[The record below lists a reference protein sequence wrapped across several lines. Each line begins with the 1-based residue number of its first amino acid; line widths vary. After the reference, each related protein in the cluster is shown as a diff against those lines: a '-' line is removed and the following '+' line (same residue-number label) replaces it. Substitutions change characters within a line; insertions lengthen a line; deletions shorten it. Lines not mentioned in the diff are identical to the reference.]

1 MKEISIIIPTFNEKE
16 NIHRLIKNIKKV
28 VPKAFIVIVDDSLDD
43 EIGRIVKKNKYLNV
57 NYYHRKNAKGRG
69 SAVLF
74 GLRKNFSKD
83 KKRIFIEMDAD
94 FSHRPVELKKN
105 IELFKK
111 KNYDLLISSRYLKK
125 SKIVNWPI
133 SRKIFSRL
141 SNILAQLV
149 LRVNVS
155 DYTNGFRIYSSNAV
169 NIILKKCG
177 KIGDGFIILS
187 EFLLALNINKLRIG
201 ETNTIFVN
209 RIRGESSVNFMLIFN
224 SFVGLIK
231 LFIIKQ
237 RYKIKK

>member
-16 NIHRLIKNIKKV
+16 NIHRLIKSIKKV
-28 VPKAFIVIVDDSLDD
+28 VPKAHIVIVDDSIDN
-43 EIGRIVKKNKYLNV
+43 EIGKIVKKNKYLRV
-57 NYYHRKNAKGRG
+57 NYYHRKNARGRG

-83 KKRIFIEMDAD
+83 KKCIFIEMDAD

-105 IELFKK
+105 IQLFKK
-111 KNYDLLISSRYLKK
+111 KNYDLLISSRYLKN
-125 SKIVNWPI
+125 SKIINWPI
-133 SRKIFSRL
+133 SRKIFSKL
-141 SNILAQLV
+141 SNILAKLV

-155 DYTNGFRIYSSNAV
+155 DYTNGFRIYSSKAV
-169 NIILKKCG
+169 NIILSKCG

-209 RIRGESSVNFMLIFN
+209 RIRGESSVNFKLIVN
-224 SFVGLIK
+224 SFLGLIK
-231 LFIIKQ
+231 LFIIKN

>member
-28 VPKAFIVIVDDSLDD
+28 VPKAYIVIVDDSIDD
-43 EIGRIVKKNKYLNV
+43 EIGKIIKKNKYLRV
-57 NYYHRKNAKGRG
+57 SYYHRKNAKGRG

-94 FSHRPVELKKN
+94 FSHRPIELKKN

-125 SKIVNWPI
+125 SKIINWPI
-133 SRKIFSRL
+133 SRKIFSKL

-169 NIILKKCG
+169 NVILKKCG

-209 RIRGESSVNFMLIFN
+209 RIRGESSVNFKLIIN

-231 LFIIKQ
+231 LFIIKK
-237 RYKIKK
+237 RYKINK

>member
-16 NIHRLIKNIKKV
+16 NIRRLIKNIKKV
-28 VPKAFIVIVDDSLDD
+28 VPKAYIVIVDDSIDD
-43 EIGRIVKKNKYLNV
+43 EIGKIVKKNKYLNV

-94 FSHRPVELKKN
+94 FSHRPIELKKN
-105 IELFKK
+105 IKLFKK
-111 KNYDLLISSRYLKK
+111 ENYDLLISSRYLKK
-125 SKIVNWPI
+125 SKIINWPI
-133 SRKIFSRL
+133 SRKIFSKL

-209 RIRGESSVNFMLIFN
+209 RIRGESSVNFKLIVN

-231 LFIIKQ
+231 LFVIKK

>member
-1 MKEISIIIPTFNEKE
+1 MKDISIIIPTINEKE

-28 VPKAFIVIVDDSLDD
+28 VPKAHIVIVDDSIDN
-43 EIGRIVKKNKYLNV
+43 EIGKIVKKNKYLRV
-57 NYYHRKNAKGRG
+57 NYYHRKNARGRG

-74 GLRKNFSKD
+74 GLRKNFSKG
-83 KKRIFIEMDAD
+83 KKCIFIEMDAD

-111 KNYDLLISSRYLKK
+111 KNYDLLISSRYLKN
-125 SKIVNWPI
+125 SKIINWPI
-133 SRKIFSRL
+133 SRKIFSKL
-141 SNILAQLV
+141 SNILAKLV

-155 DYTNGFRIYSSNAV
+155 DYTNGFRIYSSKAV
-169 NIILKKCG
+169 YIILNKCG

-201 ETNTIFVN
+201 ETKTIFVN
-209 RIRGESSVNFMLIFN
+209 RIRGESSVNFKLIVN
-224 SFVGLIK
+224 SFTGLIK
-231 LFIIKQ
+231 LFIIKK

>member
-1 MKEISIIIPTFNEKE
+1 MKDISIIIPTFNEKE

-28 VPKAFIVIVDDSLDD
+28 VPKAHIVIVDDSIDN
-43 EIGRIVKKNKYLNV
+43 EIGKIVKKNKYLRV
-57 NYYHRKNAKGRG
+57 NYYHRKNARGRG

-74 GLRKNFSKD
+74 GLRKIFIKG
-83 KKRIFIEMDAD
+83 KKCIFIEMDAD

-105 IELFKK
+105 IKLFKK
-111 KNYDLLISSRYLKK
+111 KNYDLLISSRYLKN
-125 SKIVNWPI
+125 SKIINWPI
-133 SRKIFSRL
+133 SRKIFSKL
-141 SNILAQLV
+141 SNILAKLV

-155 DYTNGFRIYSSNAV
+155 DYTNGFRIYSSKAV
-169 NIILKKCG
+169 YIILNKCG

-209 RIRGESSVNFMLIFN
+209 RIRGESSVNFKLIVN
-224 SFVGLIK
+224 SFIGLIK
-231 LFIIKQ
+231 LFIIKK

>member
-16 NIHRLIKNIKKV
+16 NIHRLIENIKKV
-28 VPKAFIVIVDDSLDD
+28 VPKAHIVIVDDSIDN
-43 EIGRIVKKNKYLNV
+43 EIGKIVKKNKYLRV
-57 NYYHRKNAKGRG
+57 NYYHRKNTRGRG

-74 GLRKNFSKD
+74 GLRKNFSKG
-83 KKRIFIEMDAD
+83 KKCIYIEMDAD
-94 FSHRPVELKKN
+94 FSHRPIELKKN

-111 KNYDLLISSRYLKK
+111 KNYDLLISSRYLKN
-125 SKIVNWPI
+125 SKIINWPI
-133 SRKIFSRL
+133 SRKIFSKL

-155 DYTNGFRIYSSNAV
+155 DYTNGFRIYSSKAV
-169 NIILKKCG
+169 YIILNKCG

-209 RIRGESSVNFMLIFN
+209 RIRGASSVNFKLIVN
-224 SFVGLIK
+224 SFIGLIK
-231 LFIIKQ
+231 LFIIKKK
-237 RYKIKK
+237 YKIKK

>member
-16 NIHRLIKNIKKV
+16 NIHRLIKNLKKV
-28 VPKAFIVIVDDSLDD
+28 VPKAYIVIVDDSIDD
-43 EIGRIVKKNKYLNV
+43 EIGKIVKKNKYLNV

-94 FSHRPVELKKN
+94 FSHRPIELKKN

-125 SKIVNWPI
+125 SKIINWPI
-133 SRKIFSRL
+133 SRKIFSKL

-209 RIRGESSVNFMLIFN
+209 RIRGESSVNFKLIVN

-231 LFIIKQ
+231 LFV
-237 RYKIKK
+237 IKKRYRIKK

>member
-16 NIHRLIKNIKKV
+16 NIHRLIENIKKV
-28 VPKAFIVIVDDSLDD
+28 VPKAHIVIVDDSIDN
-43 EIGRIVKKNKYLNV
+43 EIGKIVKKNKYLRV
-57 NYYHRKNAKGRG
+57 NYYHRKNTRGRG

-74 GLRKNFSKD
+74 GLRKNFSKG
-83 KKRIFIEMDAD
+83 KKCIFVEMDAD
-94 FSHRPVELKKN
+94 FSHRPIELKKN

-111 KNYDLLISSRYLKK
+111 KNYDLLISSRYLKN
-125 SKIVNWPI
+125 SKIINWPI
-133 SRKIFSRL
+133 SRKIFSKL

-155 DYTNGFRIYSSNAV
+155 DYTNGFRIYSSKAV
-169 NIILKKCG
+169 NIILNKCG

-209 RIRGESSVNFMLIFN
+209 RIRGEISVNFKLIVN
-224 SFVGLIK
+224 SFLGLIK
-231 LFIIKQ
+231 LFIIKK

>member
-16 NIHRLIKNIKKV
+16 NIHRLIENIKKV
-28 VPKAFIVIVDDSLDD
+28 VPKAHIVIVDDSLDN
-43 EIGRIVKKNKYLNV
+43 EIGKIVKKNKYLRV
-57 NYYHRKNAKGRG
+57 NYYHRKNTRGRG

-74 GLRKNFSKD
+74 GLRKNFSKG
-83 KKRIFIEMDAD
+83 KKCIYIEMDAD
-94 FSHRPVELKKN
+94 FSHRPIELKKN

-111 KNYDLLISSRYLKK
+111 KNYDLLISSRYLKN
-125 SKIVNWPI
+125 SKIINWPI
-133 SRKIFSRL
+133 SRKIFSKL

-155 DYTNGFRIYSSNAV
+155 DYTNGFRIYSSKAV
-169 NIILKKCG
+169 YIILNKCG

-209 RIRGESSVNFMLIFN
+209 RIRGASSVNFKLIVN
-224 SFVGLIK
+224 SFLGLIK
-231 LFIIKQ
+231 LFIIKK

>member
-16 NIHRLIKNIKKV
+16 NIHRLIENIKKV
-28 VPKAFIVIVDDSLDD
+28 VPKAHIVIVDDSLDN
-43 EIGRIVKKNKYLNV
+43 EIGKIVKKNKYLRV
-57 NYYHRKNAKGRG
+57 NYYHRKNTRGRG

-74 GLRKNFSKD
+74 GLRKNFSKG
-83 KKRIFIEMDAD
+83 KKCIFVEMDAD
-94 FSHRPVELKKN
+94 FSHRPIELKKN

-111 KNYDLLISSRYLKK
+111 KNYDLLISSRYLKN
-125 SKIVNWPI
+125 SKIINWPI
-133 SRKIFSRL
+133 SRKIFSKL

-155 DYTNGFRIYSSNAV
+155 DYTNGFRIYSSKAV
-169 NIILKKCG
+169 YIILNKCG

-209 RIRGESSVNFMLIFN
+209 RIRGASSVNFKLIVN
-224 SFVGLIK
+224 SFIGLIK
-231 LFIIKQ
+231 LFIIKKK
-237 RYKIKK
+237 YKIKK

>member
-1 MKEISIIIPTFNEKE
+1 MKEISIVIPTFNEKE
-16 NIHRLIKNIKKV
+16 NIHRLIKKIKKV
-28 VPKAFIVIVDDSLDD
+28 LPKAHIVIVDDSIDN
-43 EIGRIVKKNKYLNV
+43 EIGEIVKKNKYLHV
-57 NYYHRKNAKGRG
+57 NYYHRKNARGRG

-74 GLRKNFSKD
+74 GLKKNFNKN

-94 FSHRPVELKKN
+94 FSHRPIELKKN
-105 IELFKK
+105 IKLFKK
-111 KNYDLLISSRYLKK
+111 KNYDLLISSRYLNN
-125 SKIVNWPI
+125 SKIINWPV
-133 SRKIFSRL
+133 SRKIFSKL

-155 DYTNGFRIYSSNAV
+155 DYTNGFRIYSSKAV
-169 NIILKKCG
+169 NIILNKCG

-209 RIRGESSVNFMLIFN
+209 RTRGESSVNFKLIVN
-224 SFVGLIK
+224 SFAGLIK
-231 LFIIKQ
+231 LFIIKN

>member
-1 MKEISIIIPTFNEKE
+1 L
-16 NIHRLIKNIKKV
+16 H
-28 VPKAFIVIVDDSLDD
+28 
-43 EIGRIVKKNKYLNV
+43 V
-57 NYYHRKNAKGRG
+57 NYYHRKNARGRG

-74 GLRKNFSKD
+74 GLRKNFTKN

-94 FSHRPVELKKN
+94 FSHRPIELKKN
-105 IELFKK
+105 IKLFKK
-111 KNYDLLISSRYLKK
+111 KNYDLLISSRYLKN
-125 SKIVNWPI
+125 SKIINWPI
-133 SRKIFSRL
+133 SRKIFSKL
-141 SNILAQLV
+141 SNILAQLM
-149 LRVNVS
+149 LRVDVS

-169 NIILKKCG
+169 NIILNKCG

-209 RIRGESSVNFMLIFN
+209 RTRGESSVNFKLIVS

-231 LFIIKQ
+231 LFIIKK

>member
-16 NIHRLIKNIKKV
+16 NIHRLIENIKKV
-28 VPKAFIVIVDDSLDD
+28 VPKAHIVIVDDSIDN
-43 EIGRIVKKNKYLNV
+43 EIGKIVKKNKYLRV
-57 NYYHRKNAKGRG
+57 NYYHRKNTRGRG

-74 GLRKNFSKD
+74 GLRKNFSKG
-83 KKRIFIEMDAD
+83 KKCIFVEMDAD
-94 FSHRPVELKKN
+94 FSHRPIELKKN

-111 KNYDLLISSRYLKK
+111 KNYDLLISSRYLKN
-125 SKIVNWPI
+125 SKIINWPI
-133 SRKIFSRL
+133 SRKIFSKL

-155 DYTNGFRIYSSNAV
+155 DYTNGFRIYSSKAV
-169 NIILKKCG
+169 YIILNKCG

-209 RIRGESSVNFMLIFN
+209 RIRGASSVNFKLIVN
-224 SFVGLIK
+224 SFIGLIK
-231 LFIIKQ
+231 LFIIKKK
-237 RYKIKK
+237 YKIKK

>member
-1 MKEISIIIPTFNEKE
+1 MKDISIIIPTFNEKE

-28 VPKAFIVIVDDSLDD
+28 VPKAHIVIVDDSIDN
-43 EIGRIVKKNKYLNV
+43 EIGKIVKKNKYLRV
-57 NYYHRKNAKGRG
+57 NYYHRKNARGRG

-74 GLRKNFSKD
+74 GLRKNFSKG
-83 KKRIFIEMDAD
+83 KKCIFIEMDAD
-94 FSHRPVELKKN
+94 FSHRPIELKKN
-105 IELFKK
+105 IEIFKK
-111 KNYDLLISSRYLKK
+111 KNYDLLISSRYLKN
-125 SKIVNWPI
+125 SKIINWPI
-133 SRKIFSRL
+133 SRKIFSKL

-155 DYTNGFRIYSSNAV
+155 DYTNGFRIYSSKAV
-169 NIILKKCG
+169 YIILNKCG

-209 RIRGESSVNFMLIFN
+209 RIRGESSVNFKLIVN
-224 SFVGLIK
+224 SFIGLIK
-231 LFIIKQ
+231 LFIIKK

>member
-16 NIHRLIKNIKKV
+16 NIHRLIENIKKV
-28 VPKAFIVIVDDSLDD
+28 VPKAHIVIVDDSIDN
-43 EIGRIVKKNKYLNV
+43 EIGKIVKKNKYLRV
-57 NYYHRKNAKGRG
+57 NYYHRKNTRGRG

-74 GLRKNFSKD
+74 GLRKNFSKG
-83 KKRIFIEMDAD
+83 KKCIFVEMDAD
-94 FSHRPVELKKN
+94 FSHRPIELKKN

-111 KNYDLLISSRYLKK
+111 KNYDLLISSRYLKN
-125 SKIVNWPI
+125 SKIINWPI
-133 SRKIFSRL
+133 SRKIFSKL
-141 SNILAQLV
+141 SNILAKLV

-155 DYTNGFRIYSSNAV
+155 DYTNGFRIYSSKAV
-169 NIILKKCG
+169 YIILNKCG

-209 RIRGESSVNFMLIFN
+209 RIRGESSVNFKLIVN
-224 SFVGLIK
+224 SFTGLIK
-231 LFIIKQ
+231 LFIIKK

>member
-16 NIHRLIKNIKKV
+16 NIHRLIENIKKV
-28 VPKAFIVIVDDSLDD
+28 VPKAHIVIVDDSLDN
-43 EIGRIVKKNKYLNV
+43 EIGKIVKKNKYLRV
-57 NYYHRKNAKGRG
+57 NYYHRKNTRGRG

-74 GLRKNFSKD
+74 GLRKNFSKG
-83 KKRIFIEMDAD
+83 KKCIYIEMDAD
-94 FSHRPVELKKN
+94 FSHRPIELKKN

-111 KNYDLLISSRYLKK
+111 KNYDLLISSRYLKN
-125 SKIVNWPI
+125 SKIINWPI
-133 SRKIFSRL
+133 SRKIFSKL

-155 DYTNGFRIYSSNAV
+155 DYTNGFRIYSSKAV
-169 NIILKKCG
+169 YIILNKCG

-209 RIRGESSVNFMLIFN
+209 RIRGASSVNFKLIVN
-224 SFVGLIK
+224 SFIGLIK
-231 LFIIKQ
+231 LFIIKK

>member
-16 NIHRLIKNIKKV
+16 NIHRLIKNLKKV
-28 VPKAFIVIVDDSLDD
+28 VPKAYIVIVDDSIDD
-43 EIGRIVKKNKYLNV
+43 EIGKIVKKNKYSNV

-94 FSHRPVELKKN
+94 FSHRPIELKKN

-125 SKIVNWPI
+125 SKIINWPI
-133 SRKIFSRL
+133 SRKIFSKL

-209 RIRGESSVNFMLIFN
+209 RIRGESSVNFKLIVN

-231 LFIIKQ
+231 LFV
-237 RYKIKK
+237 IKKRYRIKK

>member
-1 MKEISIIIPTFNEKE
+1 
-16 NIHRLIKNIKKV
+16 
-28 VPKAFIVIVDDSLDD
+28 
-43 EIGRIVKKNKYLNV
+43 
-57 NYYHRKNAKGRG
+57 
-69 SAVLF
+69 
-74 GLRKNFSKD
+74 
-83 KKRIFIEMDAD
+83 MDAD
-94 FSHRPVELKKN
+94 FSHRPSELKKN
-105 IELFKK
+105 IKLFKK

-125 SKIVNWPI
+125 SKIINWPI
-133 SRKIFSRL
+133 SRKIFSKL

-149 LRVNVS
+149 LKVNVS

-209 RIRGESSVNFMLIFN
+209 RIRGESSVNFKLIVN

-231 LFIIKQ
+231 LFIIKK
-237 RYKIKK
+237 RYKINK

>member
-28 VPKAFIVIVDDSLDD
+28 VPKAYIVIVDDSIDD
-43 EIGRIVKKNKYLNV
+43 EIGKIVKKNKYLNV

-74 GLRKNFSKD
+74 GLRKNFSKN

-94 FSHRPVELKKN
+94 FSHRPIELKKN

-125 SKIVNWPI
+125 SKIINWPI
-133 SRKIFSRL
+133 SRKIFSKL

-209 RIRGESSVNFMLIFN
+209 RIRGESSVNFKLIVN

-231 LFIIKQ
+231 LFVIKK